1 MGGDHWGT
9 VGVSAAEKEETVAE
23 GGPAAAV

>member
-1 MGGDHWGT
+1 MGGDHRGT

-23 GGPAAAV
+23 GGLEAAV